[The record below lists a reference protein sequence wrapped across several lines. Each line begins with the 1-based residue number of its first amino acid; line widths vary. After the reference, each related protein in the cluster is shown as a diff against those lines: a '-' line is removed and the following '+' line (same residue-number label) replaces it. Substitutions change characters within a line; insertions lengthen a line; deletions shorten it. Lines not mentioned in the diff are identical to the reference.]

1 MTNQQKKVSI
11 PTREKT
17 GPSGKVFYLLTDR
30 LMKPKQQTKNILNY
44 EI

>member
-11 PTREKT
+11 PRREKT

-30 LMKPKQQTKNILNY
+30 LMKPKKQTKKY
-44 EI
+44 P